1 MASACSTSSR
11 PASVARTPLVLLGV
25 VAFCGFLLDGAAYN
39 WSAVHLGTA
48 YHAPPALAAAAFTV
62 FTFTL
67 ALGRLASDRLTA
79 RLGRMRVVQLAG
91 VVSAAGAA
99 LAITAPTAAAS
110 LAGWAIFGLGL
121 AAIAPTVL
129 GAAGGA
135 KDLPAPVAIA
145 AVTTIGY
152 LGSFTGPPLIGV
164 FAHLSTVPAALWLL
178 VAVSILTTL
187 LAQPALNSI
196 DSRISTTSTT
206 ATTAIRTAIEAVHA
220 REEAGD
226 DHKQPLG

>member
-145 AVTTIGY
+145 AVTTSDTSAPSPDRRSSASSRTSAPCPRRCGC
-152 LGSFTGPPLIGV
+152 
-164 FAHLSTVPAALWLL
+164 LSPFRSSLHSLP
-178 VAVSILTTL
+178 S
-187 LAQPALNSI
+187 QP
-196 DSRISTTSTT
+196 STPST
-206 ATTAIRTAIEAVHA
+206 AE
-220 REEAGD
+220 
-226 DHKQPLG
+226 